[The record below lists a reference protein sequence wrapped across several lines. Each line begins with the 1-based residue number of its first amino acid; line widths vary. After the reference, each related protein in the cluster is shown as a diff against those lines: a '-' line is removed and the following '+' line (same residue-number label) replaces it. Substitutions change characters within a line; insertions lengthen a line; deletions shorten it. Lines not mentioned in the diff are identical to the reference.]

1 MYVPVRLLGIFRC
14 HPGFVVAVNISSL
27 ENENLLFAF
36 NGTSAERFFDDGT
49 VDYRAGNGSVE
60 GGDRA
65 ARLAK

>member
-1 MYVPVRLLGIFRC
+1 M
-14 HPGFVVAVNISSL
+14 AVNISSL